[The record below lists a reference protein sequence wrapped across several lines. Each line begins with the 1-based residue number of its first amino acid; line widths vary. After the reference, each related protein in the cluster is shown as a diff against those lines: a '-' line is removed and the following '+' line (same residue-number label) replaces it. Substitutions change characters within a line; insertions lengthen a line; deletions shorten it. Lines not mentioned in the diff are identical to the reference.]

1 MAYKS
6 GVIEEVRGIT
16 PQKLGQLLAVI
27 GLSGIG
33 MLFVLYLD
41 FIVLSMRLLFFGF
54 LILLQ
59 TIILF
64 NILKSPADELDKTL
78 FLLRNLV
85 NKNLDPNLLDT
96 MRTVEYKE
104 IVETIEDL
112 RNSLI
117 DFKGRL
123 EIIFE
128 ALNSV
133 KDQIFSSSSIIYKES
148 TNAKTHS
155 SRVYA
160 EAVSQNETV
169 VIAKQAISALSMGI
183 DKVLS
188 RISELSSSIHSI
200 AKQTNLLAI
209 NASIEATKAGMYGK
223 GFSVVAEQIRRLAE
237 ETKRQSLLITQT
249 TTEFE
254 TDIGDVVEELN
265 KLITNMSETQ
275 KAIVNTS
282 TSLQEETSTIQD
294 AASILEEKMN
304 ELDMLSISMKNEIE
318 RLIE

>member
-33 MLFVLYLD
+33 LLFVLYLD

-64 NILKSPADELDKTL
+64 NILKSPADEMDKTL

-85 NKNLDPNLLDT
+85 NNNLDPNLLDT

-104 IVETIEDL
+104 IVEAIEDL

-128 ALNSV
+128 GLNSV
-133 KDQIFSSSSIIYKES
+133 KEQIFLHSSIIYKES
-148 TNAKTHS
+148 SNAKTHS

-160 EAVSQNETV
+160 EAISQNETV
-169 VIAKQAISALSMGI
+169 AIAKQAISALSLGI

-209 NASIEATKAGMYGK
+209 NASIEATKAGIYGK

-237 ETKRQSLLITQT
+237 DTKRQSLLITQT
-249 TTEFE
+249 TNEFE

-265 KLITNMSETQ
+265 KLIANISETQ
-275 KAIVNTS
+275 RVIVNTS
-282 TSLQEETSTIQD
+282 TNLQDETTTIQSS
-294 AASILEEKMN
+294 ASILEEKMN
-304 ELDMLSISMKNEIE
+304 ELDVLSISMKNEIE
-318 RLIE
+318 RLIT